1 MNNVITVNM
10 LLQFCKDQVQSG
22 NGDKKILLSDDD
34 EGNGFHCMFYA
45 FTGVDEAIGN
55 YDYLLPFGVD
65 EKNKNNFI
73 ILG

>member
-1 MNNVITVNM
+1 MNNVLTVND
-10 LLQFCKDQVQSG
+10 LYKLCAEQIKKG
-22 NGDKKILLSDDD
+22 NGGKHILLSDDD

-65 EKNKNNFI
+65 EKNKNDFI